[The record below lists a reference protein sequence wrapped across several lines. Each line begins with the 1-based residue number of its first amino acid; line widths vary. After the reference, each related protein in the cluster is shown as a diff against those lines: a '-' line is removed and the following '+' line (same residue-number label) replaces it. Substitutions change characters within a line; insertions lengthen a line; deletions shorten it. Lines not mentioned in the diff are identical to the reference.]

1 MAIIP
6 FHLQL
11 HKIMFNHYYNF
22 PLTPSNMG
30 AAFHSVCLCVCVGG
44 GGGGGALKCMTFS
57 RVLIAH
63 KLSSPVPSVCGR
75 QGKCQSYK

>member
-6 FHLQL
+6 FHLKL

-30 AAFHSVCLCVCVGG
+30 AAFHSVCGGGVDGG
-44 GGGGGALKCMTFS
+44 GGGLKCMTFS

-63 KLSSPVPSVCGR
+63 KLSSSVPSVCGR
-75 QGKCQSYK
+75 QGKSQSYK